1 MRKIGLPLCFS
12 LLMACAAQAS
22 DWPTG
27 AIDVV
32 VPYAPGGAADVMGR
46 IFVDAVSQRL
56 GQTLVVKNTAGA
68 GGLLAARQVARSKP
82 DGRTLIVSGAA
93 SHVLAPL
100 MSADAN
106 VDPLRDFTHMA
117 YFGGAPSVLLAHPS
131 TGVKTLAEFLAA
143 ARNAKDPIGYG
154 SPGVGTAG
162 HIVAAYLAGKEN
174 IELVHVPHK
183 GGGAAILDVIAGH
196 VKFASMNWSTA
207 REHVASGALNVIAI
221 TSDKR
226 ISERPDLPT
235 FKELGYGDLVMAT
248 WYGLSGPAGLS
259 PEIVS
264 KLNKAVIE
272 SLGDA
277 RVTRQL
283 ELEAAEPRSL
293 SPQEFTD
300 LVSNELKRWGPIATR
315 LKEANP

>member
-1 MRKIGLPLCFS
+1 MRNICLSLCLSF
-12 LLMACAAQAS
+12 LIHHPAQAS

-27 AIDVV
+27 TIEVV

-46 IFVDAVSQRL
+46 IFVDAMSQRL
-56 GQTLVVKNTAGA
+56 GQALVVKNAAGA
-68 GGLLAARQVARSKP
+68 GGLLAARQVARSKA
-82 DGRTLIVSGAA
+82 DGRVLIVSGAA

-106 VDPLRDFTHMA
+106 VDPVRDFTHIA
-117 YFGGAPSVLLAHPS
+117 YFGGAPTVLLAHPS
-131 TGVKTLAEFLAA
+131 TGVKTLAEFLVA
-143 ARNAKDPIGYG
+143 ARAAKDPIGYV

-259 PEIVS
+259 QEIVS

-283 ELEAAEPRSL
+283 ELEAAEPQAL

-300 LVSNELKRWGPIATR
+300 FVGGELKRWAPIATR

>member
-1 MRKIGLPLCFS
+1 M
-12 LLMACAAQAS
+12 
-22 DWPTG
+22 
-27 AIDVV
+27 
-32 VPYAPGGAADVMGR
+32 
-46 IFVDAVSQRL
+46 
-56 GQTLVVKNTAGA
+56 
-68 GGLLAARQVARSKP
+68 
-82 DGRTLIVSGAA
+82 
-93 SHVLAPL
+93 
-100 MSADAN
+100 
-106 VDPLRDFTHMA
+106 
-117 YFGGAPSVLLAHPS
+117 
-131 TGVKTLAEFLAA
+131 
-143 ARNAKDPIGYG
+143 
-154 SPGVGTAG
+154 
-162 HIVAAYLAGKEN
+162 
-174 IELVHVPHK
+174 
-183 GGGAAILDVIAGH
+183 
-196 VKFASMNWSTA
+196 
-207 REHVASGALNVIAI
+207 IAI